1 MDVKYMAYQI
11 NALASELSEA
21 GWYVDVS
28 RVELDDGVHVR
39 TTATKDGVTVES
51 LYVHPLEGGGHGTA

>member
-1 MDVKYMAYQI
+1 MDVKFMAYQI

-28 RVELDDGVHVR
+28 RVNLDDGVHVR
-39 TTATKDGVTVES
+39 TTAKKDGVTVES
-51 LYVHPLEGGGHGTA
+51 LCIYPKEGGDHGTA